1 MDKSSLFK
9 ISGLPDPFG
18 VVLLVFSLIL
28 LLAPYFSGTDFG
40 LFKIPI
46 VSQSAKKLLKII
58 GPLLFVSCILFFL
71 PIFPKNQQEPS
82 ASSADPPLEGIG
94 KASSGETSP
103 SPLIRSEPGRTG
115 ITLRWNG
122 SNTVSWYLY
131 NGSGEKPLS
140 PHGPFR
146 WYCDPGKSATEDT
159 APGDYVVKLQSDVDV
174 PIESSTFAPI
184 KVSVQSGHSTQITP
198 AVGRVTLRWNGSN
211 TVSWYL
217 YDGGGQKPLSPQGA
231 FRWYCDPGKSSTQDV
246 SPGEY
251 SIKLQAVGY
260 QPIAISVKS
269 GQETSIVRP

>member
-46 VSQSAKKLLKII
+46 VSQSAKKLLKVI
-58 GPLLFVSCILFFL
+58 GPILFVSCILFFL
-71 PIFPKNQQEPS
+71 PVFPKKQQEPS
-82 ASSADPPLEGIG
+82 ATSANPPLVGIG
-94 KASSGETSP
+94 KASSEETSP
-103 SPLIRSEPGRTG
+103 SPLITSEPGRTG

-131 NGSGEKPLS
+131 DASGQKPLSPHGPFRWYCDSGKSDTEDAAPGDYIVKVQSDVDVPIESSTFSPIKISVESGHSTQITPAVGRITLRWNGSNTVSWYLYDASGQKPLS

-146 WYCDPGKSATEDT
+146 WYCDPGKS
-159 APGDYVVKLQSDVDV
+159 Y
-174 PIESSTFAPI
+174 
-184 KVSVQSGHSTQITP
+184 
-198 AVGRVTLRWNGSN
+198 
-211 TVSWYL
+211 
-217 YDGGGQKPLSPQGA
+217 
-231 FRWYCDPGKSSTQDV
+231 TQDV
-246 SPGEY
+246 SPGDY
-251 SIKLQAVGY
+251 SIKLEAVGY
-260 QPIAISVKS
+260 QPISVSVKS